1 MEGHELC
8 PRQPTAACGGVV
20 IWGPQTERN
29 GALTEL
35 PATHTHPDTHPDTV
49 DSMWLVSWGKG
60 MVAQKLQ
67 IKMRWQK

>member
-20 IWGPQTERN
+20 IWGATDCERN

-35 PATHTHPDTHPDTV
+35 PATHTHTDTV